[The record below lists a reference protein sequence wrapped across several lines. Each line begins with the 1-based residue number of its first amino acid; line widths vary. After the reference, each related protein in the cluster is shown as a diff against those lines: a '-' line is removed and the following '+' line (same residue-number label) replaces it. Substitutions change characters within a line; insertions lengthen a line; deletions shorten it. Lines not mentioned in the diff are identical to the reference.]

1 MEELKGENRKATGV
15 EKKMAGMT
23 KKEPASPC
31 SDVPTFGDAVTET
44 QLLEPDAQ
52 LLLQQPHIVGNL
64 VADAV
69 SAGLTTGDSQ
79 IIHLCAAAAG

>member
-1 MEELKGENRKATGV
+1 MEEPKGENRKVTGV
-15 EKKMAGMT
+15 GKKMVGMT
-23 KKEPASPC
+23 KKDQESPFF
-31 SDVPTFGDAVTET
+31 DVPTSEDAVTET

-52 LLLQQPHIVGNL
+52 LLPLQPHFAGNL

>member
-1 MEELKGENRKATGV
+1 MAELKGENRKATGAG
-15 EKKMAGMT
+15 KKMAGMT
-23 KKEPASPC
+23 KKELGNHC

-52 LLLQQPHIVGNL
+52 LLPLQPHIAGNL

-79 IIHLCAAAAG
+79 IIHLCAAAAD